1 MTTMAVSITS
11 LKDQAQATIEEQ
23 SGAFVRLAH
32 DIHAHPELAFSEHYA
47 AARITELLADE
58 GFDVRL
64 GVFGLPT
71 AFIASVGDG
80 PLHIAFCAEYDALDD
95 GIGHGCGHNLIA
107 GAAVAA
113 AVGLQGLVREVGLK
127 VSVIGTPGEEL
138 IGLKEPPAGH
148 LVEGKIALLEAGA
161 FDDVHAA
168 LMVHPGATP
177 YSEFI
182 PSVAGQRLRAQFSTP
197 ATGRRGLGPA
207 EAQALVKALR
217 DELIPLHVPP
227 YFCRVEPEGGSVG
240 ARADLLMAASA
251 SAELVPVLAH
261 VRCRI
266 EEAATTAGVTV
277 EITQFVPVAE
287 LRNDP
292 LLAAAY
298 RRNAEALDRARELDA
313 GIQEELRGLRNAFL
327 KRTLRDPRNLRK
339 MIELATRPPVGLFL
353 DHAPVDVLY
362 GTDLGNVSQVIP
374 AIHPMIGIGGTAP
387 NNTAEFT
394 PQADTDEAYRAML
407 DGGVALARTALDAD
421 ADPAVT
427 AYLLES
433 ASTRQVLTAR
443 GGGTES
449 TAVGSSVR

>member
-1 MTTMAVSITS
+1 MNTTVVSITR
-11 LKDQAQATIEEQ
+11 LKDQVQATIEEQ

-32 DIHAHPELAFSEHYA
+32 DIHAHPELAFAEHYA
-47 AARITELLADE
+47 AARITDVLADE
-58 GFDVRL
+58 GFGIRRE
-64 GVFGLPT
+64 VFGLPT
-71 AFIASVGDG
+71 AFVASVGEG

-113 AVGLQGLVREVGLK
+113 AVGLLGLANDVGLT

-148 LVEGKIALLEAGA
+148 LVEGKIALLEAGV

-197 ATGRRGLGPA
+197 AAGGRGLGPA
-207 EAQALVKALR
+207 EAQALARTLRRAL
-217 DELIPLHVPP
+217 LPLQVPP
-227 YFCRVEPEGGSVG
+227 YFCRVEPAGESPG
-240 ARADLLMAASA
+240 ARADLLMAASC
-251 SAELVPVLAH
+251 SGDLVPVLTQ
-261 VRCRI
+261 VRHCI
-266 EEAATTAGVTV
+266 EEAARTAGVSV
-277 EITQFVPVAE
+277 EITEFVPVAE

-298 RRNAEALDRARELDA
+298 RKNAEALGRARELD
-313 GIQEELRGLRNAFL
+313 GSIKEELRDLRNAFL
-327 KRTLRDPRNLRK
+327 KRTLRDPRNLGK
-339 MIELATRPPVGLFL
+339 MIALATHPSVGLFL
-353 DHAPVDVLY
+353 DEAPVNVRY

-387 NNTAEFT
+387 NNTSAFT

-407 DGGVALARTALDAD
+407 DGGVALAWTALDA
-421 ADPAVT
+421 ATDPEVRS
-427 AYLLES
+427 YLLRS
-433 ASTRQVLTAR
+433 ASAR
-443 GGGTES
+443 VGSWAGSGGTKS
-449 TAVGSSVR
+449 AAAGGSVK

>member
-47 AARITELLADE
+47 AARITDLLADE
-58 GFDVRL
+58 GFDVRV

-71 AFIASVGDG
+71 AFITTVGDG

-113 AVGLQGLVREVGLK
+113 AVGLQGLVGEVGLK

-148 LVEGKIALLEAGA
+148 LVEGKIAMLEAGA
-161 FDDVHAA
+161 FDDVNAA

-182 PSVAGQRLRAQFSTP
+182 PSVAGQRVIARFSPT
-197 ATGRRGLGPA
+197 AAGGRPIGPA
-207 EAQALVKALR
+207 EAHALERALR
-217 DELIPLHVPP
+217 AALIPLNLPP
-227 YFCRVEPEGGSVG
+227 YFCRVEPEGESVG

-251 SAELVPVLAH
+251 SAELVPVLDQ
-261 VRCRI
+261 VRRRI
-266 EEAATTAGVTV
+266 EEAATTAGTIV
-277 EITQFVPVAE
+277 EITKFVAVAE

-292 LLAAAY
+292 FLAAAY
-298 RRNAEALDRARELDA
+298 RRNAEALGRARELDG
-313 GIQEELRGLRNAFL
+313 GIQEELRDLRNAFL
-327 KRTLRDPRNLRK
+327 KRTLRDPRNIGK
-339 MIELATRPPVGLFL
+339 MIELATHPPVGLFL

-407 DGGVALARTALDAD
+407 DGGVALAWTALDAV
-421 ADPAVT
+421 ADPAVN

-433 ASTRQVLTAR
+433 ASTRQVSRAR
-443 GGGTES
+443 AAGRNPQWLEP
-449 TAVGSSVR
+449 R